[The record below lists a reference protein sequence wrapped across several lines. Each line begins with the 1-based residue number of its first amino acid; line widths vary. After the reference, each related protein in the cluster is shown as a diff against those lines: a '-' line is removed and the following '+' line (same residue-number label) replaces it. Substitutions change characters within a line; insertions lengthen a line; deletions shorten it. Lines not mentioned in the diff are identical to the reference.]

1 MFLQLWPRSRTRK
14 YQAARDRGRLRR
26 AYRPGLDALDERCLL
41 SAHVVIPLNQAIGAP
56 ALVAFTIAGPKPA
69 PSGGAAKA
77 ASPPVSYNPGAGS
90 SATNGATGSTNSSLA
105 NPTGAIV
112 SSITE
117 LAPNLFVSPLTTTAP
132 PAASVPPT
140 PQSAVIPFGSSI
152 ARAAAGSFARS
163 LLVGQEQFL
172 QSAHLGQVDALGD
185 SEAFGSAVDE
195 KKQEEQ
201 FVKIIEKPKAT
212 APTKAP
218 EQRPGPAPAPKLV
231 PIVPDASLGLVLN
244 FLDYGLLTTLFEAES
259 SRPESAPN
267 EPDSSP
273 RLFAMLGAAALSSGS
288 LALAILRPN
297 QSFWRRVEKSNSQ
310 SCLTRRRR
318 RHRELTDGD
327 YRCCPCQGSSHVYSA

>member
-1 MFLQLWPRSRTRK
+1 MFLQLWPGSRTRK

-26 AYRPGLDALDERCLL
+26 AYRPGLDLLDERCLL
-41 SAHVVIPLNQAIGAP
+41 SAHVVIPLNQAIGRCP

-69 PSGGAAKA
+69 PSGGVAKA
-77 ASPPVSYNPGAGS
+77 ASPPLSRNPGAAS
-90 SATNGATGSTNSSLA
+90 SATNSATGSTNSSLA
-105 NPTGAIV
+105 NPTGATV

-117 LAPNLFVSPLTTTAP
+117 LAPNLFATPLTTTAA
-132 PAASVPPT
+132 PAASAPPT

-152 ARAAAGSFARS
+152 ARAAAGSFGPS

-201 FVKIIEKPKAT
+201 FIKIIEKPKAT

-218 EQRPGPAPAPKLV
+218 EQRPAPAPKLV
-231 PIVPDASLGLVLN
+231 PIVPDASLESVLN

-259 SRPESAPN
+259 SRPEA
-267 EPDSSP
+267 
-273 RLFAMLGAAALSSGS
+273 RA
-288 LALAILRPN
+288 
-297 QSFWRRVEKSNSQ
+297 
-310 SCLTRRRR
+310 
-318 RHRELTDGD
+318 
-327 YRCCPCQGSSHVYSA
+327 